1 METPTNVSWKAEKE
15 ENATSAAL
23 STSESAILASLAA
36 VYFIVMF
43 ASIFGNSVIIHII
56 RTRHILKTA
65 TNKLILNQACADLI
79 ITFTAMRDML
89 SDDLFYRRW
98 FGGDWGA
105 ITCNMVIW
113 ATFPAPYCSIWS
125 LTVIAVDR
133 YFAVARPLH
142 WSPISR
148 HIKLVIS
155 VLWLWSF
162 ASASGMVSMV
172 KLRLVNKDE
181 YFCVLDFS
189 HVELTALNVTSMC
202 IQLLFNFVVP
212 LVVMTVLYSIVC

>member
-105 ITCNMVIW
+105 ITCNMRLLSREVPGEGVSQDQRHEEAMKTAKKVTRMMI
-113 ATFPAPYCSIWS
+113 TDRIEEDSSIPDPS
-125 LTVIAVDR
+125 TPD
-133 YFAVARPLH
+133 P
-142 WSPISR
+142 STPDPTS
-148 HIKLVIS
+148 S
-155 VLWLWSF
+155 VESK
-162 ASASGMVSMV
+162 A
-172 KLRLVNKDE
+172 K
-181 YFCVLDFS
+181 
-189 HVELTALNVTSMC
+189 
-202 IQLLFNFVVP
+202 
-212 LVVMTVLYSIVC
+212 